1 MMLTGSVNLV
11 FTTGAQA
18 PIAHTGAHMAIK
30 LGSTHEWTKS
40 SWSGGNGACVEV
52 ASPALRTVAVRDSK
66 NPGGPSLAFSP
77 EAWAAFVT
85 EVESTDHD
93 LG

>member
-1 MMLTGSVNLV
+1 
-11 FTTGAQA
+11 
-18 PIAHTGAHMAIK
+18 MAIK

-52 ASPALRTVAVRDSK
+52 ASPATRTVAVRDSK
-66 NPGGPSLAFSP
+66 VPGGPSLAFSP
-77 EAWAAFVT
+77 ESWTAFVA
-85 EVESTDHD
+85 EVESNAHD